1 MKRAPTVAV
10 LVIAHLAL
18 AGGVLLFWFAAPG
31 GPVPAYAVA
40 VCAAP
45 ALVQGVIATGA
56 WRDSKQL
63 VLRSFAWALF
73 GPILLLMWG
82 ASSELAAPPAVAP
95 SGASAALDVDPQA
108 LSAGAVAVQQVPS
121 TPAQVEEMR
130 AYAFADGS
138 ELRWT
143 RFTEPAAAA
152 RYLDFVRTAF
162 AASDQ
167 LLGGRRGMRA
177 RIAGAERFIYWER
190 HGRSIVELHAADEA
204 QALARLRAQQL
215 APPPADA
222 ASPVLASA
230 QPRPVWPFALGYSLV
245 HALAVCVFIV
255 WAGAATTRVDA
266 VAGVRPVSSAQ
277 LLARLDAL
285 NQLGAACAVAPGT
298 AELERVIDLNLKSDS
313 QRAHRLT
320 LCLDPGRSLV
330 RVREFEGAYGAAP
343 RDADEADMRAL
354 GEIGIDPS
362 RPKARKVWIGKVQT
376 TIIDPARVAQITLG
390 FDGAAQDALGAFARQ
405 LDADGMIHLICALV
419 VRSGFA
425 WQPIF
430 FGFQGRR

>member
-73 GPILLLMWG
+73 GPILLLMC
-82 ASSELAAPPAVAP
+82 
-95 SGASAALDVDPQA
+95 
-108 LSAGAVAVQQVPS
+108 
-121 TPAQVEEMR
+121 
-130 AYAFADGS
+130 
-138 ELRWT
+138 
-143 RFTEPAAAA
+143 
-152 RYLDFVRTAF
+152 
-162 AASDQ
+162 
-167 LLGGRRGMRA
+167 MRA